1 MFIVIHGLNANYP
14 VNARCIL
21 GLVFIQAQNCEL
33 REQYRQFYFSI
44 KIDPVWI
51 LRHNYLVFHLVLEN
65 NHKNEVS
72 SKQFPSQQC
81 LPTLCQIFKMI
92 QEFYVSYIVYD
103 VLNFLPSLRFCLFR
117 TIDVIYVH
125 SGICEFVLGLS
136 IICRKST
143 QKTFQENFIH
153 VLHVPH

>member
-1 MFIVIHGLNANYP
+1 MFIVIQGLNANYP
-14 VNARCIL
+14 VNERSIL
-21 GLVFIQAQNCEL
+21 GLVFIQAQNCGL
-33 REQYRQFYFSI
+33 RQHPFYFST

-81 LPTLCQIFKMI
+81 LPTLCPIFKMI

-136 IICRKST
+136 IRKRT